1 MIGRRAL
8 LTVGAAALAV
18 PASAAAPPDL
28 RVRGSRAYS
37 ESAMVMSVAP
47 DGGSALTLRFCRF
60 PEEDQTWLWC
70 HLYKDGELYAFT
82 RHDLPCSRERF
93 ADADQAAYRA
103 APAKAQLSRAG
114 RGDALSDVRLSAD
127 LRFHRSRSAP
137 HGPGAVRGRFE
148 ARFYPVE
155 ALAAQVLDGRDEV
168 YGACRA
174 QMEIGGRRFVH
185 EGPAKFHEQRQEA
198 PRFEAPFCY
207 AWLAGEGAAATTLL
221 VARGAAG
228 GWRLQGAEAPLAD
241 MAIDRPGARRGAV
254 WLLKDGRLLTGRLT
268 DLAGYEIPIYNRQW
282 QGSFVRGDLDGRPI
296 VGVANDW
303 VADPDIYAAANARA
317 WRP

>member
-8 LTVGAAALAV
+8 LAAGAAAFAA
-18 PASAAAPPDL
+18 PASASPDL

-47 DGGSALTLRFCRF
+47 DGSSALTLRFCRF

-70 HLYKDGELYAFT
+70 HLLKDGELYAFT
-82 RHDLPCSRERF
+82 RHDLSSSRERF
-93 ADADQAAYRA
+93 ADADRAAYRA
-103 APAKAQLSRAG
+103 PPARAELSRTG
-114 RGDALSDVRLSAD
+114 RGESLSDVRLSAD

-137 HGPGAVRGRFE
+137 HGPGKLRGRIE
-148 ARFYPVE
+148 ARFYPME
-155 ALAAQVLDGRDEV
+155 ALAGAVLAGRDEV

-174 QMEIGGRRFVH
+174 QVTIDGRHFVH

-221 VARGAAG
+221 AARGAAG
-228 GWRLQGAEAPLAD
+228 GWRLQGVEAPLAE
-241 MAIDRPGARRGAV
+241 MAIDRPGERRGAV
-254 WLLKDGRLLTGRLT
+254 WSLRDGRVLTGRLT
-268 DLAGYEIPIYNRQW
+268 DLVRYEIPIYNRKW
-282 QGSFVRGDLDGRPI
+282 RGSFVRGDLDGRPI
-296 VGVANDW
+296 VGAVNDW
-303 VADPDIYAAANARA
+303 TAEPDIYAAANRRM